1 MIILS
6 INFQPLNLC
15 THGMRNIG
23 NDSNFLFLGIL
34 THKNLKYQNHSVL
47 EMPSNTLLHLTAE

>member
-6 INFQPLNLC
+6 INFQLLNLC

-23 NDSNFLFLGIL
+23 KDSNFLFLGIL